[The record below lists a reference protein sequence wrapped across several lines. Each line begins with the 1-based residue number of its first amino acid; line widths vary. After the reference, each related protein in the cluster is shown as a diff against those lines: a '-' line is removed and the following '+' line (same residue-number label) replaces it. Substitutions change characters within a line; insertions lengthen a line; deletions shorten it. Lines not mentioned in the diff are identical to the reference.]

1 MTVASAIA
9 DYFGAVATAYIATA
23 TTGGPANWQLQG
35 VEDGRVKCK
44 VDTYTGLGTE
54 TAGKVIAMGG
64 VLPNGAMVLGI
75 TVTLSTTVSNLTIA
89 IGDYANTTRYF
100 AAAALAT
107 QAAIRA
113 DLNLGYRVATAA
125 NLTAITSD
133 NQILLTT
140 AGATLSAGAILT
152 CIVLYTLD

>member
-1 MTVASAIA
+1 MRI
-9 DYFGAVATAYIATA
+9 
-23 TTGGPANWQLQG
+23 PQG
-35 VEDGRVKCK
+35 ILR
-44 VDTYTGLGTE
+44 
-54 TAGKVIAMGG
+54 
-64 VLPNGAMVLGI
+64 
-75 TVTLSTTVSNLTIA
+75 
-89 IGDYANTTRYF
+89 
-100 AAAALAT
+100 AALAT